1 MQPNDVRQ
9 MMEEQGF
16 CVLPEILTGVDL
28 GRARQALEHAVERLC
43 GGGRGTFNPILDP
56 NAQNVRVDNLPDF
69 DPLFV
74 ELLRHPTILP
84 LVQSLVGRDAFVSNF
99 TANIALPGS
108 RPMRMHSD
116 QALVVPPPWNE
127 RWAINMIWC
136 LDDVYEAN
144 GSTRYLPGSHRIPS
158 FAEVPPEAERLMRPF
173 AAPAG
178 SVIAMDG
185 RLWHTSGANVTPDK
199 RRALLFAYYTRG
211 FLRGQVNWEVTL
223 SADTK
228 ARLDAEARELLGMGP
243 LSNTALGIA
252 LVSLNQGAGPP

>member
-9 MMEEQGF
+9 VMEEQGF
-16 CVLPEILTGVDL
+16 CVLPGILTGVDL
-28 GRARQALEHAVERLC
+28 GRAREALGRAVERLRS
-43 GGGRGTFNPILDP
+43 GGRDTFNPLLDP
-56 NAQNVRVDNLPDF
+56 NAQNIRVDNLPEF

-74 ELLRHPTILP
+74 ELLRHPSILP
-84 LVQSLVGRDAFVSNF
+84 LVQSLVGPDAFVSNF
-99 TANIALPGS
+99 TANVALPGS